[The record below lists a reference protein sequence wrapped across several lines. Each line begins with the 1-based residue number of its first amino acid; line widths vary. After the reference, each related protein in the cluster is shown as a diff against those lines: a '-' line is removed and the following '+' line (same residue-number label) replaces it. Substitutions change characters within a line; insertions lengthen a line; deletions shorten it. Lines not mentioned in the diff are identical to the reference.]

1 MAYYKSAHSVVE
13 GDVAIGEDVSIWHYA
28 VVRADEDRITIGD
41 RTNVQDGAVLHMDE
55 GWPLAIGSGV
65 TIGHRAVVH
74 GCTIE
79 DDVLVGMGAI
89 VMNGAHVGAG
99 SIIAAGAVITSGS
112 EIPPDSLVMGRARQS
127 ARQCA
132 PRAACR
138 DSRQRCTLRGA
149 GRKTPRPC
157 GMNDRPETFPARNV
171 PGFFAARAAF
181 AAFGAA
187 RHTGRRNT
195 L

>member
-13 GDVAIGEDVSIWHYA
+13 GDVAIGEEVNIWHYA

-112 EIPPDSLVMGRARQS
+112 EIPPDSLVMGVPAKVRGSVRPEQ
-127 ARQCA
+127 
-132 PRAACR
+132 RAATAANAVR
-138 DSRQRCTLRGA
+138 YVALA
-149 GRKTPRPC
+149 EKHL
-157 GMNDRPETFPARNV
+157 DRVE
-171 PGFFAARAAF
+171 
-181 AAFGAA
+181 
-187 RHTGRRNT
+187 
-195 L
+195 